1 MMIVRSA
8 GFTKAAVYDQA
19 GKQPQGK
26 CEESR
31 FCFMDK
37 DCMGNWKHALV
48 SSFCPPG
55 CQTAS
60 PENDISRAIAC
71 LINRPAVMTLV
82 VESEAENR
90 SCVLSVSVLDFK
102 RTCVISFRGSMDQPG
117 CLVCPC
123 PDAVFS
129 GQSCGLTIKYE

>member
-37 DCMGNWKHALV
+37 LPV
-48 SSFCPPG
+48 
-55 CQTAS
+55 
-60 PENDISRAIAC
+60 
-71 LINRPAVMTLV
+71 
-82 VESEAENR
+82 
-90 SCVLSVSVLDFK
+90 
-102 RTCVISFRGSMDQPG
+102 
-117 CLVCPC
+117 
-123 PDAVFS
+123 
-129 GQSCGLTIKYE
+129 